1 MSGRVVTKANLSD
14 VNAGVRCSLVNSSTV
29 TATELFNSHSRIF
42 TIPLIKSSAG
52 AETTLSQID

>member
-1 MSGRVVTKANLSD
+1 
-14 VNAGVRCSLVNSSTV
+14 V

-42 TIPLIKSSAG
+42 TIPLIKSSAV